1 MSSLTLALTDSATM
15 LRRNLLHAARY
26 PGLSL
31 GSLGMPVIML
41 LLFVYVFGGAIGP
54 AAAGGGEYID
64 YLVPGILL
72 MAVAAGS
79 ISTAVAVCTDMT
91 EGIIARFRT
100 MAIFRPSVLT
110 GHVIGSMILT
120 MGSLVLVVGV
130 GLLMGFRPNAS
141 FGDWLGAAAIL
152 AAITFAFTWLAVAMG
167 LVSQTPEAAS
177 NVVLPLQFL
186 PFLSST
192 FVPVDSMPSGLR
204 WFAEYQPFTPITET
218 IRGLLMGTPIG
229 NQWIYSIIWCAVIT
243 VIGYLWSRAA
253 YRKDPSR

>member
-1 MSSLTLALTDSATM
+1 MSSLSLAIADSTTM

-26 PGLSL
+26 PGLTL
-31 GSLGMPVIML
+31 GSLGMPIVLL

-54 AAAGGGEYID
+54 GAAGGGEYID
-64 YLVPGILL
+64 YLLPGILL
-72 MAVAAGS
+72 LTVASGS

-120 MGSLVLVVGV
+120 LISLALVTGV

-141 FGDWLGAAAIL
+141 FTDWLGAAGIL
-152 AAITFAFTWLAVAMG
+152 ALITFAFTWLAVAMG

-177 NVVLPLQFL
+177 NIVLPLQFL

-192 FVPVDSMPSGLR
+192 FVPVDSMPAGLR

-218 IRGLLMGTPIG
+218 VRGLLMGTPVG
-229 NQWIYSIIWCAVIT
+229 NQWIAAIIWCVVIAA
-243 VIGYLWSRAA
+243 IGYLWSRSA